1 MIDKTLQSYISRL
14 EREKGKRTKCFVE
27 IASCHLM
34 GKRASSVCINKAK
47 KLILYPAEYRK
58 LDKASQVLTE
68 LKNEI
73 AILNDCLRIAI
84 EKDSSGELINL
95 LELEKFENSKKE
107 ELLIK
112 EKVVFD
118 DLPRIDSFSVAHV
131 KNKEELSLFDK
142 VLFGKFSKGYTKAE
156 YRNPKRNDFI
166 TKGELSS

>member
-1 MIDKTLQSYISRL
+1 MIDKTQQFHISRL
-14 EREKGKRTKCFVE
+14 EKEKGKRTKCFVE
-27 IASCHLM
+27 IASYHLM
-34 GKRASSVCINKAK
+34 GKHASFVCISRAK
-47 KLILYPAEYRK
+47 KLILNSTQYRK
-58 LDKASQVLTE
+58 LDRANQTLMG

-73 AILNDCLRIAI
+73 AILNACLRIAI

-107 ELLIK
+107 ELLMK
-112 EKVVFD
+112 EKIAFD
-118 DLPRIDSFSVAHV
+118 DLPRIDSFSVAYV
-131 KNKEELSLFDK
+131 KHKEKLSLFDK